1 MQTDLEVDWLIAGSG
16 AAGLTGAVVAHQLGG
31 RVLVLEKEPMY
42 GGTTVKSG
50 GVAWIPG
57 NYRQAAFGVSDSV
70 DEGYAYLKGLIGDS
84 VPEARL
90 RAYAERANEML
101 QFMAQHSHVE
111 YTPLPDYMDY

>member
-1 MQTDLEVDWLIAGSG
+1 MQSDMEVDWLIAGSG

-57 NYRQAAFGVSDSV
+57 NYRQAAYGITPTS
-70 DEGYAYLKGLIGDS
+70 
-84 VPEARL
+84 
-90 RAYAERANEML
+90 RA
-101 QFMAQHSHVE
+101 
-111 YTPLPDYMDY
+111 